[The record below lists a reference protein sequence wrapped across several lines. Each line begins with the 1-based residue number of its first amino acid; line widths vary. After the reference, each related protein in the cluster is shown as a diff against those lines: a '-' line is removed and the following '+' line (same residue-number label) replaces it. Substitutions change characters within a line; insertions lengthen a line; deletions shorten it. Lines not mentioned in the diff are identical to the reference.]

1 MELQKCKK
9 CGSEWKSNLKSSRC
23 PFCGS
28 DFYSSSDTSVMSVS
42 GAISQIIADRGID
55 ILKNSRVVISLV
67 TDYVQGC
74 DRDKRLLRI
83 AVQNDALLVLYSIHQ
98 AENREQKDLISQRL
112 IKNLKMMRS
121 FPKRTLNILSPFC

>member
-1 MELQKCKK
+1 MDIQGCNK

-23 PFCGS
+23 SFCGNE
-28 DFYSSSDTSVMSVS
+28 FYSSSETSLMSVS

-55 ILKNSRVVISLV
+55 VLKNGRVVISLV

-83 AVQNDALLVLYSIHQ
+83 AVQNDALLVLYSIYQ
-98 AENREQKDLISQRL
+98 EDNQGQKDIIAQRL
-112 IKNLKMMRS
+112 IKKLENDA
-121 FPKRTLNILSPFC
+121 FLSNDISKYIV